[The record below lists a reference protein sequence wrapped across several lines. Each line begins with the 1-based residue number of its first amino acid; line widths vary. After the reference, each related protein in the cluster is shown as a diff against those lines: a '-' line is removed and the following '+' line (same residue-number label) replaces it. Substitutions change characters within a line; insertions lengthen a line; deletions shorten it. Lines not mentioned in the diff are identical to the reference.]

1 MSKTKDER
9 LAEVHEE
16 ALREFNRAYDPQQ
29 EVRLQCLQD
38 RRFVSIPG
46 AQWEDGLADQ
56 FANRPR
62 FEVNKVHMSVM
73 RIFNEYRNNRITV
86 DFRPIDDGASDET
99 ADALDGL
106 YRADERECN
115 AQEAYDNAFDEG
127 VAGGFGAWRLRAD
140 YENEEDE
147 DDDRQRIKIEPIYDA
162 DSSVYYDADAK
173 RQDKSDA
180 TRCWVI
186 YSISHGAYEDEHG
199 TLPASFP
206 KPDGLVQF
214 DWFTPDVCYLAEYY
228 KVEEERKT
236 FNVWRLPVNDEEI
249 KLPEGDEKE
258 AELEAQGYT
267 LARKKKVK
275 VRRIHKYIM
284 SGDRIIE
291 DCGRIAGKHIPIIP
305 FYGKRAFID
314 NVERIQGHVR
324 LTTDLMRLYNML
336 VSLLAEISV
345 YSPIEKPIL
354 TPEQIQGHENTWAE
368 DNIKRNPYLL
378 LNPIV
383 SPDGSNTPAGPIG
396 YTKPPKIPES
406 LAALMQMCNMDMQ
419 ELLGAQGGA
428 EEVVSNI
435 SAKAVELIQTRLDMQ
450 TFIYMDNFS
459 KAVRQ
464 SGKVWLSMEQ
474 EIIDEEGRKLKT
486 LGVDGSEDEI
496 TLMEPRQDPQGQ
508 TYNAFDLT
516 KGRYGVYADV
526 GPSFTTRRD
535 ATVRALSGLL
545 QYTQDSTERAALTG
559 VIFQNIDGEGLQ
571 DLKDW
576 NRKRLV
582 SMGVVKPNE
591 EEQIE
596 IDKAK
601 AEQAKAPPSAQDAFL
616 MAEAEKSASLS
627 QKAQADT
634 LKTLAE
640 VKETQANTEKA
651 VAQAEEILKK
661 IGLLDLDALIRLVE
675 INRTAQGPAP
685 AAGAPVAPAAAPA
698 PAPEAPAVI
707 SQ

>member
-1 MSKTKDER
+1 MSKTKEDR

-29 EVRLQCLQD
+29 EVRLQCLED
-38 RRFVSIPG
+38 RRFVSVPG
-46 AQWEDGLADQ
+46 AQWQEGLAKQ
-56 FANRPR
+56 FENRPR
-62 FEVNKVHMSVM
+62 FEVNKIHMSVM

-115 AQEAYDNAFDEG
+115 AQEAYDNCFDEG
-127 VAGGFGAWRLRAD
+127 VSGGFGAWRLRAD
-140 YENEEDE
+140 YEDEEDE

-162 DSSVYYDADAK
+162 DSSVFFDADAK

-186 YSISHGAYEDEHG
+186 YSISHSAYEQEYG
-199 TLPASFP
+199 AIPSSFP
-206 KPDGLVQF
+206 KEGALVEF

-236 FNVWRLPVNDEEI
+236 LNVWKLAVTGEEV
-249 KLPEGDEKE
+249 KLPEDDEGE
-258 AELEAQGYT
+258 TDLEAQGYF

-275 VRRIHKYIM
+275 IRRIHKYIM

-291 DCGRIAGKHIPIIP
+291 DCGRIAGKYIPIIP

-336 VSLLAEISV
+336 ISLLAEISV

-354 TPEQIQGHENTWAE
+354 TPEQIQNHEKTWAE

-383 SPDGSNTPAGPIG
+383 NPDGSSTPVGPIG
-396 YTKPPKIPES
+396 YTKPPAIPAS
-406 LAALMQMCNMDMQ
+406 MAALMQLCNIDMQ
-419 ELLGAQGGA
+419 ELLGSQGGA

-464 SGKVWLSMEQ
+464 SGKVWLSMAQ

-496 TLMEPRQDPQGQ
+496 TLLQPMQDAQGKAYQ
-508 TYNAFDLT
+508 AFDLT

-535 ATVRALSGLL
+535 GTVRALSGLL
-545 QYTQDSTERAALTG
+545 QYTQDPQERAALTG

-582 SMGVVKPNE
+582 AMGVIKPTDAE
-591 EEQIE
+591 KEQMQKE
-596 IDKAK
+596 
-601 AEQAKAPPSAQDAFL
+601 AEAQAGQPPSAQDAFL
-616 MAEAEKSASLS
+616 IAEAEKSRNLA
-627 QKAQADT
+627 QKAQAET
-634 LKTLAE
+634 LQTLEEVKQTKAETEKTLA
-640 VKETQANTEKA
+640 QA
-651 VAQAEEILKK
+651 QEIIKK
-661 IGLLDLDALIRLVE
+661 MGLLDMDTLLRLVE
-675 INRTAQGPAP
+675 MNRS
-685 AAGAPVAPAAAPA
+685 APAAAAAEIPA
-698 PAPEAPAVI
+698 IEMPPVAPPEQTQVA
-707 SQ
+707 Q

>member
-1 MSKTKDER
+1 MSKTKEDR

-38 RRFVSIPG
+38 RRFVSVPG
-46 AQWEDGLADQ
+46 AQWEEGLARQ
-56 FANRPR
+56 FENRPR
-62 FEVNKVHMSVM
+62 FEVNKIHMSVM

-115 AQEAYDNAFDEG
+115 AQEAYDNCFDEG
-127 VAGGFGAWRLRAD
+127 VSGGFGAWRLRAD
-140 YENEEDE
+140 YEDEEDE

-162 DSSVYYDADAK
+162 DSSVFFDADAK

-186 YSISHGAYEDEHG
+186 YSISHSAYEQEYG
-199 TLPASFP
+199 AISSSFP
-206 KPDGLVQF
+206 KEGALVEF

-236 FNVWRLPVNDEEI
+236 LNVWKLAVTGEEV
-249 KLPEGDEKE
+249 KLPEDDEGE
-258 AELEAQGYT
+258 TDLEAQGYF

-275 VRRIHKYIM
+275 IRRIHKYIM

-291 DCGRIAGKHIPIIP
+291 DCGRIAGKYIPIIP

-336 VSLLAEISV
+336 ISLLAEISV
-345 YSPIEKPIL
+345 YSPVEKPIL
-354 TPEQIQGHENTWAE
+354 TPEQIQGHELTWAE

-383 SPDGSNTPAGPIG
+383 NPDGSATPVGPIG
-396 YTKPPKIPES
+396 YTKPPAIPAS
-406 LAALMQMCNMDMQ
+406 MAALMQLCNIDMQ

-464 SGKVWLSMEQ
+464 SGKVWLSMAQ

-496 TLMEPRQDPQGQ
+496 TLLQPMQDAQGEAYQ
-508 TYNAFDLT
+508 AFDLT

-535 ATVRALSGLL
+535 GTVRALSGLL
-545 QYTQDSTERAALTG
+545 QYTQDPQERAALTG

-582 SMGVVKPNE
+582 AMGVVKPTDAE
-591 EEQIE
+591 KEQMQKE
-596 IDKAK
+596 
-601 AEQAKAPPSAQDAFL
+601 AEAQAGQPPSAQDAFL
-616 MAEAEKSASLS
+616 IAEAEKSRNLA
-627 QKAQADT
+627 QKAQAET
-634 LKTLAE
+634 LQTLEEVKQTKAETEKTLA
-640 VKETQANTEKA
+640 QA
-651 VAQAEEILKK
+651 QEIIKK
-661 IGLLDLDALIRLVE
+661 MGLLDMDTLLRLVE
-675 INRTAQGPAP
+675 MNRS
-685 AAGAPVAPAAAPA
+685 APAAAAAEIPA
-698 PAPEAPAVI
+698 IEMPPVAPPEQTQVA
-707 SQ
+707 Q